1 MRTNKKAQ
9 MAPMGI
15 VMVFVS
21 IILLFALMPAIQ
33 EQISGFN
40 TTGAPTLGVIINLIP
55 LLLVLALIISI
66 FIYVTPY
73 RPSG

>member
-1 MRTNKKAQ
+1 

>member
-1 MRTNKKAQ
+1 MRITKKAQ
-9 MAPMGI
+9 MAPIGL
-15 VMVFVS
+15 VMIFVS
-21 IILLFALMPAIQ
+21 IIILFTLMPAIQ
-33 EQISGFN
+33 EQIRGFN
-40 TTGAPTLGVIINLIP
+40 VTNAPTLGVIINMIP